1 MPSSVGLRSHLAILE
16 QPILAPGT
24 VPQRWFMYFW
34 FVIIFVLYKRKLLDY
49 ILLPGGYWSVLVLCR
64 GSWHDHPQVW
74 SFVRT
79 HGTWHIVLLTAMIY
93 YSERIKSKIRK
104 EQHEVKSRE
113 NQTQA
118 ATNPVLVESHTFSLI
133 PPAKHCDSMWEISTR
148 EDRERRGVQS
158 VYWELVT
165 WAVSAWHLPK
175 FQTRRSKAFV
185 QHKPHCLRRQ
195 FRHSELLWLVLEWW
209 NAPKIQV
216 PRSQLRVNPASSSL

>member
-1 MPSSVGLRSHLAILE
+1 
-16 QPILAPGT
+16 
-24 VPQRWFMYFW
+24 
-34 FVIIFVLYKRKLLDY
+34 
-49 ILLPGGYWSVLVLCR
+49 
-64 GSWHDHPQVW
+64 
-74 SFVRT
+74 
-79 HGTWHIVLLTAMIY
+79 MIY

-175 FQTRRSKAFV
+175 FQTHRSKAFV

-195 FRHSELLWLVLEWW
+195 FRHSELL
-209 NAPKIQV
+209 
-216 PRSQLRVNPASSSL
+216 